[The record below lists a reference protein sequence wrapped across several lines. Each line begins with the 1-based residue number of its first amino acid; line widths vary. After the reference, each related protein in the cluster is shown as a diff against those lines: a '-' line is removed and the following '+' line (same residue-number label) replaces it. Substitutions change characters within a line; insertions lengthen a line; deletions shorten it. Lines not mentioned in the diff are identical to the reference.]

1 LVENYVTVDSKFP
14 PEMWACEPS
23 EDKWT
28 NNGTES
34 FHAHFNEQFYS
45 AHPTIF
51 IFIDVLQK
59 VQAATY
65 IKMRSMDNQAPIRR
79 IEKDKICFLM
89 EQYGKFQANEISRYD
104 FIKILTVFICRL
116 LLYIKDPARP
126 STIVGYRFSARTDL

>member
-1 LVENYVTVDSKFP
+1 
-14 PEMWACEPS
+14 MWACEPS
-23 EDKWT
+23 EDKQT

-51 IFIDVLQK
+51 IFTDVLRK

-65 IKMRSMDNQAPIRR
+65 IKMRSMDNQAPICR

-104 FIKILTVFICRL
+104 FIKNIQKSAQMIHNI
-116 LLYIKDPARP
+116 IKCAKAMHQIHR
-126 STIVGYRFSARTDL
+126 

>member
-1 LVENYVTVDSKFP
+1 VKLKFADYLVENYVTVDSKFP

-23 EDKWT
+23 EDKRT

-51 IFIDVLQK
+51 IFTDVLRK
-59 VQAATY
+59 VQTATY

-79 IEKDKICFLM
+79 IEKDKICFLK
-89 EQYGKFQANEISRYD
+89 EQYGKFQADKISRYD
-104 FIKILTVFICRL
+104 FIN
-116 LLYIKDPARP
+116 
-126 STIVGYRFSARTDL
+126 IVGYRFSARTDV